1 MDKEKKESAKRT
13 TEGFL
18 KKSEIEK
25 AFILGYMVKR
35 MQIKELETSLVEEPE
50 LLVELERG

>member
-1 MDKEKKESAKRT
+1 MDKEKKESALRT
-13 TEGFL
+13 AENFV

-35 MQIKELETSLVEEPE
+35 MQLGELEAELTEEPG
-50 LLVELERG
+50 LAMK

>member
-1 MDKEKKESAKRT
+1 MDKEKEESARRT
-13 TEGFL
+13 TESFL

-35 MQIKELETSLVEEPE
+35 MQTKELEIGLVEEPE
-50 LLVELERG
+50 LFVESERG